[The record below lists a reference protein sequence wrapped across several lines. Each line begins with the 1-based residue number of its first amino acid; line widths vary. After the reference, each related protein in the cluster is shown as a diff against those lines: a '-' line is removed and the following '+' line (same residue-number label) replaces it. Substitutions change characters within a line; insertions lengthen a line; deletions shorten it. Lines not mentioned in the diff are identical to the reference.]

1 MNVYG
6 TVVYVLLGAVRMY
19 VVDACFS
26 YRKKKKRTRR
36 RMSSDEC
43 VWYGSIHATWYCT
56 CVCVY
61 SSRCVLFLQKE
72 GGGGGGSNQ

>member
-6 TVVYVLLGAVRMY
+6 TVVYMLLGTVR
-19 VVDACFS
+19 
-26 YRKKKKRTRR
+26 
-36 RMSSDEC
+36 
-43 VWYGSIHATWYCT
+43 
-56 CVCVY
+56 VCVY